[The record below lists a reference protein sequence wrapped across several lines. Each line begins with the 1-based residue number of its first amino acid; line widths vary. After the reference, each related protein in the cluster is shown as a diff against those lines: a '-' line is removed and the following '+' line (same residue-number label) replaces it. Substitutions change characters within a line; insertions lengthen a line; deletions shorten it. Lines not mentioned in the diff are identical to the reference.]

1 MILVSKNNLIFAQKE
16 KLSSE
21 STPEIKVES
30 FRMAFLIQ
38 IKYVNIKKKTVKLG
52 IYSDKKSWTKF
63 LEWRKQTK
71 QDFAGA
77 EILIIAS
84 A

>member
-16 KLSSE
+16 KLSCE

-38 IKYVNIKKKTVKLG
+38 IKYVNIKKKLLNSEFIQAKNPEQ
-52 IYSDKKSWTKF
+52 SSWNEENKPSKILQEQKF
-63 LEWRKQTK
+63 
-71 QDFAGA
+71 
-77 EILIIAS
+77 
-84 A
+84 

>member
-38 IKYVNIKKKTVKLG
+38 IKYVNIKKKLLN
-52 IYSDKKSWTKF
+52 
-63 LEWRKQTK
+63 LEFIQTK
-71 QDFAGA
+71 NPEQSSWN
-77 EILIIAS
+77 EENKPSKILQEQKF
-84 A
+84 